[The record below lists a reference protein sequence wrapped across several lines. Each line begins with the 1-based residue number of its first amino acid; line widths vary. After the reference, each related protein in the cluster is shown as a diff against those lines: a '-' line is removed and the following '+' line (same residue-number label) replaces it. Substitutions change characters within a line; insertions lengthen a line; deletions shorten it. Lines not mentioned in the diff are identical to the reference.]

1 MYITRDTVHICIMR
15 DIVTQV
21 TTKRN
26 LPKPSGPP
34 TQAGRLD
41 DQLCFALYAATN
53 AVTRVY
59 RPLLKDIGLT
69 YSQYL
74 VLLILW
80 ERGSQQVGEIAE
92 QLQLA
97 THAVSPILDR
107 LEEAK
112 LVRRIKDGDDGRVV
126 HVELTKPGAA
136 LEAKAAAVQE
146 EVRCS
151 TMLDPNEVNQLRADL
166 KALLARMEAE

>member
-1 MYITRDTVHICIMR
+1 MR
-15 DIVTQV
+15 DIVVQV
-21 TTKRN
+21 TTTKKSTNRSEA
-26 LPKPSGPP
+26 PQ
-34 TQAGRLD
+34 QAGRLD

-69 YSQYL
+69 YPQYL

-80 ERGSQQVGEIAE
+80 ERGPQQVGEIAGT
-92 QLQLA
+92 LHLA

-107 LEEAK
+107 LEESG
-112 LVRRIKDGDDGRVV
+112 LVRRVKDDTDGRVV
-126 HVELTKPGAA
+126 RAELTRTGRA

-151 TMLDPNEVNQLRADL
+151 TMLDADEVNQLRADL
-166 KALLARMEAE
+166 KALLARMGDE

>member
-1 MYITRDTVHICIMR
+1 MR

-21 TTKRN
+21 TTQRN
-26 LPKPSGPP
+26 RTQPP
-34 TQAGRLD
+34 DAPAQAGRLD

-69 YSQYL
+69 YAQYL
-74 VLLILW
+74 VMLTLW
-80 ERGSQQVGEIAE
+80 EHGSQQVGEIAE
-92 QLQLA
+92 QMRLA

-112 LVRRIKDGDDGRVV
+112 LVRRSKGGDDGRAV
-126 HVELTKPGAA
+126 HVELTTRGAA
-136 LEAKAAAVQE
+136 LETKAAAVQE
-146 EVRCS
+146 AVRCS
-151 TMLDPNEVNQLRADL
+151 TMLDPDEVIQLRTDL
-166 KALLARMEAE
+166 KALLARMEAD